1 MKNRYNIFVISKKL
15 LKMIFIVL
23 FKRQV
28 EKTEQAF
35 KNFLKLLLGI

>member
-1 MKNRYNIFVISKKL
+1 MKNLYNIFSIPKKL
-15 LKMIFIVL
+15 WQMIFIVL

-35 KNFLKLLLGI
+35 KI